1 MSSGD
6 DLERSGSKLE
16 PSAGAPISPE
26 DEFSALVGDD
36 IEPLQGKGANHIV
49 RPTVV
54 TPGVL
59 QRRNAAQQEQRPDG
73 NFLDPVDIIEQ
84 VDPNDFLEFS
94 RPGVQHGVY
103 KKLRMGKYDI
113 QSRLDLHRHTVEQ
126 ARVALWGFVEDCQT
140 HGVRC
145 GLVTHGK
152 GEGRE
157 QPARLKSCVNHW
169 LRQFD
174 QVLAFHTAQK
184 HHGGA
189 GSTYIL
195 VKKNS
200 LARLNTSEKIAQSK
214 RTKS

>member
-1 MSSGD
+1 MSSDNEIDTGPD
-6 DLERSGSKLE
+6 
-16 PSAGAPISPE
+16 AE
-26 DEFSALVGDD
+26 DMFSALVGDD
-36 IEPLQGKGANHIV
+36 IEPLGNKGASYLA
-49 RPTVV
+49 RPVAV

-59 QRRNAAQQEQRPDG
+59 QRRKAAQQEKSREG
-73 NFLDPVDIIEQ
+73 NFLDPVTVIAQ
-84 VDPNDFLEFS
+84 VDPYEYLEFC

-103 KKLRMGKYDI
+103 KNLRMGKYDI

-126 ARVALWGFVEDCQT
+126 AREALWSFVEDCQK

-145 GLVTHGK
+145 ALVTHGK

-174 QVLAFHTAQK
+174 QVLAFHSAQK
-184 HHGGA
+184 QHGGA

-195 VKKNS
+195 IKKNTM
-200 LARLNTSEKIAQSK
+200 ARLSTSEKLAQA
-214 RTKS
+214 RRPKS

>member
-1 MSSGD
+1 MSSGSEFD
-6 DLERSGSKLE
+6 SQKYIPDAEN
-16 PSAGAPISPE
+16 
-26 DEFSALVGDD
+26 EFSALVGGDV
-36 IEPLQGKGANHIV
+36 EPLQGKGASHIP
-49 RPTVV
+49 RTVPV

-59 QRRNAAQQEQRPDG
+59 ERRKAAQQEHRKTG
-73 NFLDPVDIIEQ
+73 NFLDPASIINQ
-84 VDPNDFLEFS
+84 VDPYDFLEFV
-94 RPGVQHGVY
+94 RPGVQRGVY
-103 KKLRMGKYDI
+103 KNLRMGKYDI

-126 ARVALWGFVEDCQT
+126 ARVALWGFVEDCQK

-145 GLVTHGK
+145 ALVTHGK

-184 HHGGA
+184 QHGGA

-195 VKKNS
+195 IKKNS
-200 LARLNTSEKIAQSK
+200 AARLNTSEKLAQSK
-214 RTKS
+214 RLK

>member
-1 MSSGD
+1 MSSD
-6 DLERSGSKLE
+6 NESN
-16 PSAGAPISPE
+16 PSVEVE
-26 DEFSALVGDD
+26 DQFSALMGDD
-36 IEPLQGKGANHIV
+36 VEPLGRKGANYITK
-49 RPTVV
+49 PSKL

-59 QRRNAAQQEQRPDG
+59 ERRKAAQQERTVDN
-73 NFLDPVDIIEQ
+73 NFLDPATVIQ
-84 VDPNDFLEFS
+84 PVDPYDYLAFS

-103 KKLRMGKYDI
+103 KNLRQGKYDI

-126 ARVALWGFVEDCQT
+126 ARVALHSFIIDCQT

-145 GLVTHGK
+145 ALVTHGK

-174 QVLAFHTAQK
+174 QVLAFHSAQK
-184 HHGGA
+184 QHGGA

-195 VKKNS
+195 IKKNS
-200 LARLNTSEKIAQSK
+200 TARLNTSEKLAQA
-214 RTKS
+214 RNRKS

>member
-1 MSSGD
+1 MYKRQP
-6 DLERSGSKLE
+6 LGSK
-16 PSAGAPISPE
+16 GASHLAKPAS
-26 DEFSALVGDD
+26 
-36 IEPLQGKGANHIV
+36 
-49 RPTVV
+49 V

-59 QRRNAAQQEQRPDG
+59 QRRKSAQQEQRKEG
-73 NFLDPVDIIEQ
+73 NFLDPVTVIAQ
-84 VDPNDFLEFS
+84 VDPYEYLEFC

-103 KKLRMGKYDI
+103 KNLRMGKYDI

-126 ARVALWGFVEDCQT
+126 ARVALWGFVEDCQK

-145 GLVTHGK
+145 ALVTHGK

-174 QVLAFHTAQK
+174 QVLAFHSAQK
-184 HHGGA
+184 QHGGA

-195 VKKNS
+195 IKKNS
-200 LARLNTSEKIAQSK
+200 MARLSTSEKLAQA
-214 RTKS
+214 RRPKS